1 VIEEISITFLLVFSL
16 SIDFRK
22 QGENDD
28 DYDDDMLNIS

>member
-1 VIEEISITFLLVFSL
+1 MIEEISIRFLLVFSL

-28 DYDDDMLNIS
+28 DG